1 MSLGF
6 VLYGGPS
13 RINGAPIV
21 VVATLTSEN
30 HKTGNMIQTWILSA
44 SEKPHQALQ
53 SGADDAVCGDC
64 PLRPANSGG
73 CYVATHQ
80 APLQVYVNWK
90 AGKYPKLDLRLR
102 SHRSAFRNRIVRIG
116 AYGDPAAVPIDVF
129 DGVLKYAAGH
139 TGYTHQWARFPE
151 YSRLLMASVHTEFEA
166 QCAAD
171 LGWRTF
177 RIRTADQPVLPT
189 EVVCPASD
197 EAGKSR
203 TCLECGGCNGRRN
216 MQDRRRSFVIVNHGR
231 KRHRAALV
239 SQ

>member
-1 MSLGF
+1 MLPGF
-6 VLYGGPS
+6 VLYDGPS

-30 HKTGNMIQTWILSA
+30 PKTGNMIQTWILSA
-44 SEKPHQALQ
+44 SEKPHQALK

-73 CYVATHQ
+73 CYVLTYQ
-80 APLQVYVNWK
+80 APRNVYVRWK

-102 SHRSAFRNRIVRIG
+102 SHRLAFRNRIIRLG
-116 AYGDPAAVPIDVF
+116 AYGDPAAAPIEVF
-129 DGVLKYAAGH
+129 DRVLKYTAGH

-151 YSRLLMASVHTEFEA
+151 YSRMLMASVHTGFEA

-197 EAGKSR
+197 EAGKAR
-203 TCLECGGCNGRRN
+203 TCLECGGCDGRRS
-216 MQDRRRSFVIVNHGR
+216 MQDKRRSFVIITHGR
-231 KRHRAALV
+231 SHKSAALP
-239 SQ
+239 SL